1 MAAQKGKKVTA
12 VRRRR
17 ERKNI
22 DRGAA
27 HIQSTFNNTIVTIT
41 DMQGNAVSWASSGE
55 LGFRGS
61 RKSTPFAAQTAA
73 ETAAKIAMEHGMKTV
88 EVYVKG
94 PGAGREA
101 AIRALQGAGLEV
113 SMIKDVTPI
122 PHNGC
127 RPPKRRRVYLQHRV
141 LGGATYTMARYTEAV
156 CKLCRRE
163 GQKLFL
169 KGQRCYTDKCAI
181 NRRAYA
187 PGQHGQ
193 GRKKTSEYGMQLR
206 AKQVARR
213 YYGVLEGQFRGYYE
227 MATKREGKTGD
238 ALLAI
243 LESRLDNVVYRLGWA
258 SSRAE
263 ARQLVVHGHFNVNG
277 KRVDIPSYLTRV
289 GEVISIRENSRQ
301 SAKIKAVVE
310 ENASRPCPKW
320 LEVNRENLEGKI
332 VAVPAREDIDL
343 EVDET
348 LIVELYSK

>member
-1 MAAQKGKKVTA
+1 
-12 VRRRR
+12 
-17 ERKNI
+17 
-22 DRGAA
+22 
-27 HIQSTFNNTIVTIT
+27 
-41 DMQGNAVSWASSGE
+41 
-55 LGFRGS
+55 
-61 RKSTPFAAQTAA
+61 
-73 ETAAKIAMEHGMKTV
+73 
-88 EVYVKG
+88 
-94 PGAGREA
+94 
-101 AIRALQGAGLEV
+101 
-113 SMIKDVTPI
+113 
-122 PHNGC
+122 
-127 RPPKRRRVYLQHRV
+127 
-141 LGGATYTMARYTEAV
+141 MARYTEAV

-169 KGQRCYTDKCAI
+169 KGQRCYTDKCAL

-213 YYGVLEGQFRGYYE
+213 YYGVLEGQFRAYYG
-227 MATKREGKTGD
+227 MATKMEGKTGEN
-238 ALLAI
+238 LLSV

-289 GEVISIRENSRQ
+289 GEVVSIRENSRQ

-310 ENASRPCPKW
+310 ENAARPCPKW
-320 LEVNRENLEGKI
+320 LEVNREALEGKI

>member
-1 MAAQKGKKVTA
+1 
-12 VRRRR
+12 
-17 ERKNI
+17 
-22 DRGAA
+22 
-27 HIQSTFNNTIVTIT
+27 
-41 DMQGNAVSWASSGE
+41 
-55 LGFRGS
+55 
-61 RKSTPFAAQTAA
+61 
-73 ETAAKIAMEHGMKTV
+73 
-88 EVYVKG
+88 
-94 PGAGREA
+94 
-101 AIRALQGAGLEV
+101 
-113 SMIKDVTPI
+113 
-122 PHNGC
+122 
-127 RPPKRRRVYLQHRV
+127 
-141 LGGATYTMARYTEAV
+141 MARYTEAV
-156 CKLCRRE
+156 RKLCRRE
-163 GQKLFL
+163 GQKLLL
-169 KGQRCYTDKCAI
+169 KGQRCYTDKCAL

-213 YYGVLEGQFRGYYE
+213 YYGVLEGQFRAYYG
-227 MATKREGKTGD
+227 MATKMEGKTGEN
-238 ALLAI
+238 LLSV

-310 ENASRPCPKW
+310 ENAARPCPKW
-320 LEVNRENLEGKI
+320 LEVNREALEGKV